1 MNFTSPTTSFGR
13 ASFWRVGMSFDMN
26 INRKILILLTFN
38 LVCFYTLQAVLGEG
52 SNSGKEGE
60 STNEYEADIMV
71 EELPKTTEID
81 SEGENEVEKKIEE
94 LEKEKKEL
102 MKLKNEFQEIS
113 KKSKK
118 NEENK
123 VKGKVVYA
131 NIEENKVKSEEALS
145 SEEHG
150 ISPAV
155 KEEGELESK
164 VALVDGIKKEEKEE
178 IIINKKKDEIIN
190 SFEIAENLYKMGGY
204 EKALN
209 IYNLINKEDIE
220 DEKATWI
227 TYQIA
232 NCYRKLRA
240 FDKALEIYRKLQDEY
255 EGTYW
260 GKQAQWYI
268 NEIEWRTEAQDKLEI
283 VGER

>member
-1 MNFTSPTTSFGR
+1 
-13 ASFWRVGMSFDMN
+13 
-26 INRKILILLTFN
+26 
-38 LVCFYTLQAVLGEG
+38 
-52 SNSGKEGE
+52 
-60 STNEYEADIMV
+60 
-71 EELPKTTEID
+71 
-81 SEGENEVEKKIEE
+81 
-94 LEKEKKEL
+94 

-123 VKGKVVYA
+123 VKGKVVSA
-131 NIEENKVKSEEALS
+131 NIEENKVESEEALS

-155 KEEGELESK
+155 KGEGELESK
-164 VALVDGIKKEEKEE
+164 VALVNEIKKEEKEE

-232 NCYRKLRA
+232 NCHRKLKA
-240 FDKALEIYRKLQDEY
+240 FDKALEVYRKLQDEY